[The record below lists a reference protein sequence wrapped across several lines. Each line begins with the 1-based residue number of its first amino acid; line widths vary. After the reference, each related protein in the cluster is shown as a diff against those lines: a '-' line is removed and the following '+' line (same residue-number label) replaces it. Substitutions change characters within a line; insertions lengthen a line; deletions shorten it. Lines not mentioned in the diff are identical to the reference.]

1 MAPSNTTRRTTP
13 TTGTRREAKPVAA
26 NANSA
31 LPRSK
36 KERLRERLKAPE
48 GASLGQLMTEFG
60 WQPHTVRAAISGLRK
75 AGLDVRREAGEVDSV
90 YRIVAAERS

>member
-1 MAPSNTTRRTTP
+1 MARSTTTRRTTR
-13 TTGTRREAKPVAA
+13 TTGTRRKAKPVAA

-31 LPRSK
+31 PARSK
-36 KERLRERLKAPE
+36 KARLQARLEAPG
-48 GASLGQLMTEFG
+48 GASLEQLVTEFG

-75 AGLDVRREAGEVDSV
+75 AGLDVRREAGGVDSV